1 MENQRDTTGKL
12 LERNAELYPQCPAV
26 VSGEKRITYAEL
38 NAEANRLA
46 RGFLALKIG
55 KGDRVALLMDNR
67 PEWLSMAFAV
77 GKIGAILVP
86 INIRYRS
93 HELNYIL
100 NHCSPK
106 ILVMIDSFF
115 NADFVEIMYGLC
127 PELKNSEKDKLSLK
141 KFPSIKQIFCF
152 SEEEFPGLSNYAELT
167 GRAEEVNQENVTA
180 AESQVSPHDSAYILY
195 TSGTTSFPKG
205 VVLTHANV
213 CKNGKNVAIRMQ
225 ASSND
230 RCWVPIPLFFSFG
243 CANAL
248 MTVFAAGACMV
259 LQGVFDP
266 AEALKLIEREKCTVM
281 YAMPT
286 MYLPMIEHPD
296 LEVVDISSLRTGCI
310 IGSTDNIRS
319 VIKKMGVSKINNGY
333 GMTETSAVCCMTN
346 VNDSEDVR
354 INSIGKPFPGGSIV
368 IKDPDTS
375 KRVESGQEGEICVK
389 GYNVTSKYYNDPE
402 KTLAAFDDEGFLKTG
417 DIGLIDINGCLRF
430 RGRYKDMLKTSGINV
445 STLEVEVFL
454 ETHPDVK
461 EAQIVG
467 IPDKVKQEIGVG
479 FVRLSQ
485 GSRCSAED
493 IIDHCKGSIASYK
506 IPKYI
511 RFISEFPL
519 TGSGKVKKYLLRE
532 EAMKDLGITKE

>member
-1 MENQRDTTGKL
+1 MENQHDTIGKL
-12 LERNAELYPQCPAV
+12 LERNAELYPHHLAV
-26 VSGEKRITYAEL
+26 ISGEKRITYAEL

-46 RGFLALKIG
+46 RGFLALEIR
-55 KGDRVALLMDNR
+55 KGDRIALLMDNR
-67 PEWLSMAFAV
+67 PEWISMAFAL
-77 GKIGAILVP
+77 GKIGAVLVP

-93 HELNYIL
+93 YELNYIL
-100 NHCSPK
+100 NHCRPK

-115 NADFVEIMYGLC
+115 NTDFVEMLYGLC
-127 PELKNSEKDKLSLK
+127 PELKNSEKVNPSLE

-152 SEEEFPGLSNYAELT
+152 SDEEFPGLSKYTELA
-167 GRAEEVNQENVTA
+167 GRAEEVNQEDVTA
-180 AESQVSPHDSAYILY
+180 AESQVSTHDAAYILY

-205 VVLTHANV
+205 VVLTHANI
-213 CKNGKNVAIRMQ
+213 CGNGKNIAIRMQ
-225 ASSND
+225 VSSSD
-230 RCWVPIPLFFSFG
+230 KFWAPIPLFFSFG

-248 MTVFAAGACMV
+248 MTAFSAGACMV

-266 AEALKLIEREKCTVM
+266 GEALKLIEREKCTVM

-296 LEVVDISSLRTGCI
+296 LGVIDISSLRTGCI
-310 IGSTDNIRS
+310 IGSADNIRS

-354 INSIGKPFPGGSIV
+354 INSVGKPFSGGSIV
-368 IKDPDTS
+368 IKEPDTS

-389 GYNVTSKYYNDPE
+389 GFNVTSKYYNDPE

-445 STLEVEVFL
+445 STLEVEVFI
-454 ETHPDVK
+454 ETHPNVK
-461 EAQIVG
+461 EAQVVG
-467 IPDKVKQEIGVG
+467 VPDKVKQEIGFG

-493 IIDHCKGSIASYK
+493 IINYCKGSIASYK

-519 TGSGKVKKYLLRE
+519 TGSGKIKKFMLRE
-532 EAMKDLGITKE
+532 QAMKDLGITEE

>member
-1 MENQRDTTGKL
+1 
-12 LERNAELYPQCPAV
+12 
-26 VSGEKRITYAEL
+26 
-38 NAEANRLA
+38 
-46 RGFLALKIG
+46 
-55 KGDRVALLMDNR
+55 
-67 PEWLSMAFAV
+67 
-77 GKIGAILVP
+77 
-86 INIRYRS
+86 
-93 HELNYIL
+93 
-100 NHCSPK
+100 
-106 ILVMIDSFF
+106 
-115 NADFVEIMYGLC
+115 
-127 PELKNSEKDKLSLK
+127 
-141 KFPSIKQIFCF
+141 
-152 SEEEFPGLSNYAELT
+152 
-167 GRAEEVNQENVTA
+167 
-180 AESQVSPHDSAYILY
+180 
-195 TSGTTSFPKG
+195 
-205 VVLTHANV
+205 
-213 CKNGKNVAIRMQ
+213 
-225 ASSND
+225 
-230 RCWVPIPLFFSFG
+230 
-243 CANAL
+243 
-248 MTVFAAGACMV
+248 MV

-266 AEALKLIEREKCTVM
+266 GEALKLIEREKCTVM
-281 YAMPT
+281 HAMPT

-296 LEVVDISSLRTGCI
+296 LAAVDISSLRTGCI

-354 INSIGKPFPGGSIV
+354 INSVGKPFPGGSIV

-445 STLEVEVFL
+445 STLEVEMFL
-454 ETHPDVK
+454 ETNPDVK
-461 EAQIVG
+461 EAQVVG
-467 IPDKVKQEIGVG
+467 IPDKVKQEIGFG

-493 IIDHCKGSIASYK
+493 IINYCKGSIASYK

-519 TGSGKVKKYLLRE
+519 TGSGKIKKFMLRE
-532 EAMKDLGITKE
+532 QAMKDLGITEE